1 MTTATNSSIL
11 KDVVAYV
18 DVWSSEKT
26 ANCSKPFIQQLH
38 EMGAQVSKTFSK
50 RVTHVV
56 FHSGHPTTWRKAKK
70 SHVKLV
76 SVLWVGRCYD
86 DGVHVDEE
94 LFPAINNETNPVL
107 KNKRHRCMQPKDS
120 PERSPVYDKRMKRK
134 LEKMMKDLPPKQV
147 QVTEVS
153 DIIIDEENGIIYS
166 PALKRSDYMAR
177 RLKDMKEKHESLS
190 PTASQ
195 MVESSSPP
203 GLKPSLGSTPTGLR
217 FLYNELDEDSGSSVA
232 ELAYSPDDAEVKV
245 RLNECDLEDREPPL
259 QKDLQKP
266 WLSPCSA
273 VPKRSSMSPVRVFD
287 FNVSETEEAIG
298 RRKSRRMSVRERPV
312 DKSNVLFGSAAGDHK
327 GMRQPKIR
335 SMSPLV
341 KKTVTKK
348 ATPVKCIKETC
359 KTTDSFTEIQSLDDT
374 KSIGLTQDSTRAG
387 PSLPK
392 AEEKHRESDGP
403 SISALV
409 PSGLFHT
416 SSKASIGSKDSGD
429 DDNVFE
435 DFFSPVRKPKE
446 RLRLS
451 TDEDIFFPF
460 PLDSISKKRKVR
472 RSESLAVEAGS
483 KKRMRLEHGTG
494 GDHCSKTEPNSPAEM
509 ELKMCPKAS
518 KTLTGKQRRQS
529 TLPFISSTEATADNG
544 TKTTSAP
551 QKHHVAHALEN
562 HQLHLDRGS
571 SVDAEEK
578 VQLSKCQRSRHLD
591 VSETEGGIGRRKSR
605 RMSVRERPVDKSNV
619 LFGSAAGDHKGMR
632 QPKIRSMSPPV
643 KKTVT
648 KQRTPVK
655 CIKGKSKTSDSYSET
670 SLDIADSDGLES
682 AVIDDDCLDAG
693 PSLPKA
699 EEKQSGGP
707 SLSALVRSGLFHTSS
722 KASKVSKDGGDDNN
736 VFEDF
741 FSPARKSKER
751 PRLST
756 EEDILFPFQ
765 LDSISK
771 KRKVRRS
778 ESFAVEAGS
787 KRRMRLEHGTG
798 GDNCSKTE
806 PNSPAEMEL
815 KMCPKASKTLT
826 GKQRRQSTL
835 PFISSTEATADK
847 GTEAA
852 PAPQKHHVA
861 HTLENNGSEA
871 AAGSTEISCDAE
883 ENRQKMIHKSKRTL
897 VMTSM
902 PSEKQQV
909 VVQLVKAL
917 GGFVIVDRVSDSTTH
932 VVSGSDRR
940 TLNILL
946 GIARGCWILSYE
958 WILWCLEHRKWIP
971 EEPYELSEQFPA
983 AQICRLQRHLS
994 AGEHQQD
1001 LFHGQPAMYVSQQS
1015 QPPAKSLVELIQLC
1029 GGTVCKTVRQ
1039 AGICIGKYSGRRPE
1053 GSRIL
1058 SEQWVLDSIT
1068 HLKQLSYD
1076 NYNLA

>member
-1 MTTATNSSIL
+1 MTTATSSSIL

-38 EMGAQVSKTFSK
+38 EMGAQVAKTFSK

-120 PERSPVYDKRMKRK
+120 PERTPANDKRMKRK
-134 LEKMMKDLPPKQV
+134 LEKMMKDLPAKQV

-203 GLKPSLGSTPTGLR
+203 GLKPTLGSTPTGLR
-217 FLYNELDEDSGSSVA
+217 FLYNQLDEDSGSSVA
-232 ELAYSPDDAEVKV
+232 ELAYSPDDAQVKA
-245 RLNECDLEDREPPL
+245 RLSECDLDDGEPPL

-266 WLSPCSA
+266 WLSPCHA
-273 VPKRSSMSPVRVFD
+273 APKQSSMSPLRF
-287 FNVSETEEAIG
+287 
-298 RRKSRRMSVRERPV
+298 
-312 DKSNVLFGSAAGDHK
+312 
-327 GMRQPKIR
+327 
-335 SMSPLV
+335 
-341 KKTVTKK
+341 
-348 ATPVKCIKETC
+348 
-359 KTTDSFTEIQSLDDT
+359 LD
-374 KSIGLTQDSTRAG
+374 
-387 PSLPK
+387 
-392 AEEKHRESDGP
+392 
-403 SISALV
+403 
-409 PSGLFHT
+409 
-416 SSKASIGSKDSGD
+416 
-429 DDNVFE
+429 
-435 DFFSPVRKPKE
+435 
-446 RLRLS
+446 
-451 TDEDIFFPF
+451 
-460 PLDSISKKRKVR
+460 
-472 RSESLAVEAGS
+472 
-483 KKRMRLEHGTG
+483 
-494 GDHCSKTEPNSPAEM
+494 
-509 ELKMCPKAS
+509 
-518 KTLTGKQRRQS
+518 
-529 TLPFISSTEATADNG
+529 
-544 TKTTSAP
+544 
-551 QKHHVAHALEN
+551 
-562 HQLHLDRGS
+562 
-571 SVDAEEK
+571 
-578 VQLSKCQRSRHLD
+578 LD
-591 VSETEGGIGRRKSR
+591 VSEKEEGIGRRKSR
-605 RMSVRERPVDKSNV
+605 RMSVRERLKEKSDV
-619 LFGSAAGDHKGMR
+619 LLGSAAGDYKGMR
-632 QPKIRSMSPPV
+632 QSKINLMNPLV
-643 KKTVT
+643 NKTVT
-648 KQRTPVK
+648 KKGTPVK
-655 CIKGKSKTSDSYSET
+655 CIKGKSKTSDSTEIE
-670 SLDIADSDGLES
+670 SLDNVKSIGLDS
-682 AVIDDDCLDAG
+682 AVMDDHCPEAG
-693 PSLPKA
+693 TSF
-699 EEKQSGGP
+699 GGP
-707 SLSALVRSGLFHTSS
+707 SLFARVQSGGFRTSS
-722 KASKVSKDGGDDNN
+722 KSSRVSQASGTDDN

-741 FSPARKSKER
+741 FSPARKPKER
-751 PRLST
+751 PPLST
-756 EEDILFPFQ
+756 DEDIFFPFQ
-765 LDSISK
+765 LDSVSKKRKVRSSESFAAEAGSIKRMRMERGAGGDDCSKSEPNCPAEMELKMCPKASKALTGKKRRQSALPFVSATEATTEKGTEAASAPEKHHVAHALENNRLDHEPGSSADAEEKMQLNECDRGRHLDDSEKEEGYRRRKSRRMKPKERPPLSTDEDIIFPFQLDSVSK

-787 KRRMRLEHGTG
+787 IKRMRMEH
-798 GDNCSKTE
+798 
-806 PNSPAEMEL
+806 EMEL
-815 KMCPKASKTLT
+815 KMCPKASKALT

-835 PFISSTEATADK
+835 PFISATEATTEK
-847 GTEAA
+847 GTEAV
-852 PAPQKHHVA
+852 PQKHHVA

-871 AAGSTEISCDAE
+871 AAGSTEITCDAE
-883 ENRQKMIHKSKRTL
+883 DNRQKMFDKSKRTL

-917 GGFVIVDRVSDSTTH
+917 GGFLIVDGVCDSTTH

-1068 HLKQLSYD
+1068 QLKQLSYD